1 MKNAIINYIK
11 GGINLVKKLKEIL
24 DILKGE
30 EKLILSVAA
39 AEDKEVLQAIKD
51 AVEKQ
56 IIEPILVGDGDKIK
70 LISEKINFDLTGIKI
85 LNSNNIE
92 ESAKIAVELV
102 ATKNADFVMKGIL
115 DTSILL
121 KSVLNKEYGL
131 RTESLL
137 SHVVAYQMEN
147 YHKLLLITDGGMN
160 ISPNYEQKEMILKN
174 AIQAAKALGI
184 DTIKVACL
192 AAKEKVNPKM
202 QATVDGH
209 LLQEASINGKFG
221 RNVIVEGPL
230 SFDIALSKEAS
241 DIKGSKSEVSG
252 DIDIL
257 LVPII
262 EVGNGIGKSFTYMAN
277 AKSAGVIMGA
287 KAPIVLVSRSDS
299 AESKLYSIAYGA
311 LIAKEIKKTI

>member
-1 MKNAIINYIK
+1 M
-11 GGINLVKKLKEIL
+11 VKKLKEIF

-39 AEDKEVLQAIKD
+39 AEDKEVLKAVKD

-230 SFDIALSKEAS
+230 SFDIALSKESS
-241 DIKGSKSEVSG
+241 DMKGFKSEVSG

-257 LVPII
+257 LVPNI

-311 LIAKEIKKTI
+311 LIAKDIKKII

>member
-1 MKNAIINYIK
+1 M
-11 GGINLVKKLKEIL
+11 VKKLKEIF

-39 AEDKEVLQAIKD
+39 AEDKEVLKAVKD

-56 IIEPILVGDGDKIK
+56 IIEPILVGDCDKIK
-70 LISEKINFDLTGIKI
+70 LISEKINFDLTGIEI

-230 SFDIALSKEAS
+230 SFDIALSKESS
-241 DIKGSKSEVSG
+241 DMKGFKSEVSG

-257 LVPII
+257 LVPNI

-311 LIAKEIKKTI
+311 LIAKDIKKII

>member
-1 MKNAIINYIK
+1 M
-11 GGINLVKKLKEIL
+11 VKKLKEIF

-39 AEDKEVLQAIKD
+39 AEDKEVLKAVKD

-174 AIQAAKALGI
+174 GI

-241 DIKGSKSEVSG
+241 DMKGFKSEVSG

-257 LVPII
+257 LVPNI

-311 LIAKEIKKTI
+311 LIAKDIKKII

>member
-1 MKNAIINYIK
+1 M
-11 GGINLVKKLKEIL
+11 VKKLKEIF

-39 AEDKEVLQAIKD
+39 AEDKEVLKAVKD

-56 IIEPILVGDGDKIK
+56 IIEPILVGDCDKIK
-70 LISEKINFDLTGIKI
+70 LISEKINFDLTGIEI

-192 AAKEKVNPKM
+192 AAKEKVTPKM

-241 DIKGSKSEVSG
+241 DMKGFKS
-252 DIDIL
+252 
-257 LVPII
+257 
-262 EVGNGIGKSFTYMAN
+262 
-277 AKSAGVIMGA
+277 
-287 KAPIVLVSRSDS
+287 
-299 AESKLYSIAYGA
+299 
-311 LIAKEIKKTI
+311 